1 MKTLN
6 RCRPTFT
13 SRKHAF
19 PPSNDSDS
27 VRAAKG
33 ERRRGDGCA
42 VGHLHNA
49 AKRQILF
56 LIVRSGQVK
65 EIVTSASPWN
75 WTPDPSAEGTPR
87 STWTH
92 GLQTFS
98 IQSVLDL
105 KAGDKVWLE
114 IDYLANAELHE
125 DAHNGSNL
133 HYTHFS
139 GWLMHENISITL
151 DLE

>member
-1 MKTLN
+1 MPTYFYIQKTTPFRQVMTPIPFELQRVN
-6 RCRPTFT
+6 VGGAMDAPSGIFT
-13 SRKHAF
+13 
-19 PPSNDSDS
+19 
-27 VRAAKG
+27 
-33 ERRRGDGCA
+33 
-42 VGHLHNA
+42 
-49 AKRQILF
+49 
-56 LIVRSGQVK
+56 
-65 EIVTSASPWN
+65 
-75 WTPDPSAEGTPR
+75 TPR
-87 STWTH
+87 NGRYFFSLSGVAKFGKGNCYIGVSLKLNARPIGRGHTEEHMDSH
-92 GLQTFS
+92 GFQTFS

-114 IDYLANAELHE
+114 IDYLGNAELHE